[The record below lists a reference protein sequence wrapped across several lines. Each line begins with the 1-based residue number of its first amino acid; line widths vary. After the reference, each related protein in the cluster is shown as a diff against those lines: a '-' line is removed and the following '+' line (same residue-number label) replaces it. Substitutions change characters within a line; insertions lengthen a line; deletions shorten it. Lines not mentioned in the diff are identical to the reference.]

1 VKHAD
6 FQKCHDSANRF
17 ASALRQQLGARVLG
31 PEPPLVSRV
40 RNNFI
45 QTITLKI
52 ERTNISI
59 AKVKDLIRS
68 VLLDFELDKSN
79 SGIRVQV
86 DVDPY

>member
-1 VKHAD
+1 
-6 FQKCHDSANRF
+6 
-17 ASALRQQLGARVLG
+17 
-31 PEPPLVSRV
+31 V

-59 AKVKDLIRS
+59 AKVKELIRS
-68 VLLDFELDKSN
+68 VLLDFEIDKTN
-79 SGIRVQV
+79 AGVRVQV